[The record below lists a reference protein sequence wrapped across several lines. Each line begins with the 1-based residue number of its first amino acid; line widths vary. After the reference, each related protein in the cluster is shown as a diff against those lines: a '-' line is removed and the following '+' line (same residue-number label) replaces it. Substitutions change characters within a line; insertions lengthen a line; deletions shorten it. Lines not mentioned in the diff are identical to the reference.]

1 MSDETSKSMT
11 AVYRKLYTT
20 YHALYGPDTCILLQ
34 VGKFYS
40 LYDTINPD
48 TGDTYTSMKRA
59 STLMNLSISTSIK
72 NGVTDLMAGMPE
84 QSIHKFSQILTGL
97 GWKVILVDQEKD
109 STNSVTG
116 RVPIR
121 ILSSGTHI
129 ENATD
134 QRMSMASL
142 IIKPGTG
149 VAGAGQA
156 AASVID
162 LTTGDVVSFETTS
175 PNEILHMFQVYCV
188 KEVICMSSLD
198 EKDIRLTYG
207 ITQPLYMLTADT
219 SAFQSSLYRE
229 EYFRKLFHL
238 KTLLPVRIL
247 LQLHE
252 VSEIVEL
259 ALAILL
265 QHMEDHFPSGNM
277 VRLTTHSIYVPGNF
291 MRINNNILEQ
301 LNIITRNEQKSVLS
315 IVQRAYSAIGKRAI
329 HERILRPT
337 TCADTLTRRWK
348 QVAFAAASDSKGLAR
363 NLKGMYD
370 LPRLHCKM
378 ASGNITRTELLQ
390 LFQSY
395 SHCACLIEN
404 LWNTPLE
411 IDQALEKQIREYRR
425 LLQESFSEEKAA
437 SIENGE
443 ISGFLSEKS
452 GPLTYAIESKIKEVR
467 SAWDRKWLSFC
478 GSIGAQFD
486 SFKLAIDDTGE
497 YTFTCP
503 RALAI
508 LLENS
513 ARNPKAL
520 IKGIQIEKK
529 KSGPIIITCPDL
541 TSCVETI
548 HRLQN
553 EMNSVHR
560 KELLQVCDVLWDTI
574 SVFQHTWIDWIG
586 TVDCTLAFA
595 TVANEYKWVSPT
607 IGDHLD
613 IQGLRHPLIELSQTR
628 AEYVKHDVALTDSKN
643 GWLIY
648 GVNASGKSS
657 LMKATGIAVI
667 LAQAGCFVPADS
679 MVIRPY
685 SSAFSRIWSHDNVWA
700 GLSSFAVEVSELRD
714 ILQLSCNRSLV
725 LGDEVCSGT
734 ESLSATSLV
743 TGILEELDHKK
754 AHFIFATHLH
764 DLQKVPMN
772 TPGLSIYHLR
782 VLRTPDGKLIYDR
795 SLQPGSGPST
805 YGLDVARAMGLP
817 LTVIDRANEVRR
829 FLTNEVAAG
838 AAPASSWNTAVKR
851 YACEVCGSTRQDT
864 LIIHHHHERAEGG
877 DNHPRNLMT
886 LCESCHV
893 KHHSGDI
900 NIGPLQQT
908 SEGLERSVTG
918 STVSRIKSSAWTADE
933 METIK
938 SAVTSLKGR
947 PVARIQ
953 AALEEQGIRITS
965 SQLKKFIVV

>member
-1 MSDETSKSMT
+1 
-11 AVYRKLYTT
+11 
-20 YHALYGPDTCILLQ
+20 
-34 VGKFYS
+34 
-40 LYDTINPD
+40 
-48 TGDTYTSMKRA
+48 
-59 STLMNLSISTSIK
+59 
-72 NGVTDLMAGMPE
+72 
-84 QSIHKFSQILTGL
+84 
-97 GWKVILVDQEKD
+97 
-109 STNSVTG
+109 
-116 RVPIR
+116 
-121 ILSSGTHI
+121 
-129 ENATD
+129 
-134 QRMSMASL
+134 
-142 IIKPGTG
+142 
-149 VAGAGQA
+149 
-156 AASVID
+156 
-162 LTTGDVVSFETTS
+162 
-175 PNEILHMFQVYCV
+175 
-188 KEVICMSSLD
+188 MSSLD

-207 ITQPLYMLTADT
+207 ITQPLHILTADT

-229 EYFRKLFHL
+229 EYFRRLFHL
-238 KTLLPVRIL
+238 KTLLPVRTSL
-247 LQLHE
+247 HLHE
-252 VSEIVEL
+252 ASEIVEL

-277 VRLTTHSIYVPGNF
+277 VRLTTHTLYVPGNF

-301 LNIITRNEQKSVLS
+301 LNIITKGAQKSVLS
-315 IVQRAYSAIGKRAI
+315 IVQRAHSAIGKRAI
-329 HERILRPT
+329 HERILRPI
-337 TCADTLTRRWK
+337 TCSETLTRRWK
-348 QVAFAAASDSKGLAR
+348 QVAWATASDSKSLACH
-363 NLKGMYD
+363 LKGMYD

-378 ASGNITRTELLQ
+378 AAGNITPTDLLH

-395 SHCACLIEN
+395 SHSACLIEN
-404 LWNTPLE
+404 VWNTPLE
-411 IDQALEKQIREYRR
+411 IDQVLEKQIREYRR
-425 LLQESFSEEKAA
+425 LLQESFSEQKAT

-443 ISGFLSEKS
+443 ISGFLTENS
-452 GPLTYAIESKIKEVR
+452 GPLTYAIESRINEVR

-486 SFKLAIDDTGE
+486 SFKLVIEDTGE
-497 YTFTCP
+497 YMFTCP
-503 RALAI
+503 RSLLT

-513 ARNPKAL
+513 SRNPKAL

-529 KSGPIIITCPDL
+529 KSGPIAIRCPDL
-541 TSCVETI
+541 TSCIETI

-560 KELLQVCDVLWDTI
+560 KELLEVCDILWDTI
-574 SVFQHTWIDWIG
+574 SVFQHRWIDWIG

-595 TVANEYKWVSPT
+595 TVANECKWVSPT

-628 AEYVKHDVALTDSKN
+628 IEYVKHDVSLTDSKN

-685 SSAFSRIWSHDNVWA
+685 TSAFSRIWSHDNVWA

-714 ILQLSCNRSLV
+714 ILQLSTDRSLV

-734 ESLSATSLV
+734 ESLSATALV
-743 TGILEELDHKK
+743 TGILEVLEHKK

-772 TPGLSIYHLR
+772 TSGLSIFHLR

-893 KHHSGDI
+893 KHHAGDI
-900 NIGPLQQT
+900 DIGPLQQT

-918 STVSRIKSSAWTADE
+918 STVTRTKATSSFTADE

-938 SAVTSLKGR
+938 SAVNSLKGR

-953 AALEEQGIRITS
+953 AALQEQGIRITP
-965 SQLKKFIVV
+965 SQLKKFILA

>member
-1 MSDETSKSMT
+1 MSEESSKPM
-11 AVYRKLYTT
+11 AELYRKLYTT

-59 STLMNLSISTSIK
+59 STLMNLKISSSTK
-72 NGVTDLMAGMPE
+72 NGVTELMSGTRE
-84 QSIHKFSQILTGL
+84 ESLHKFSQVLTNL
-97 GWKVILVDQEKD
+97 GWKVIIVDQERD
-109 STNSVTG
+109 STNSIIT

-134 QRMSMASL
+134 QRMCMASL
-142 IIKPGTG
+142 VIKGNTT
-149 VAGAGQA
+149 

-162 LTTGDVVSFETTS
+162 LTTGDVISYETEY
-175 PNEILHMFQVYCV
+175 PNEILHMFQVYFV
-188 KEVICMSSLD
+188 KEVICHHREPLE
-198 EKDIRLTYG
+198 EKDIRLRYG
-207 ITQPLYMLTADT
+207 ISQSLYMLTKEI
-219 SAFQSSLYRE
+219 SAFDSKLYRE
-229 EYFRKLFHL
+229 EYFRKMFHI
-238 KTLLPVRIL
+238 KSLLPVRNYL
-247 LQLHE
+247 SLDT
-252 VSEIVEL
+252 VSETLEL
-259 ALAILL
+259 AIAILL

-277 VRLTTHSIYVPGNF
+277 TRLTKHTLYIPGEY

-301 LNIITRNEQKSVLS
+301 LNIITKQSQKSIVS
-315 IVQRAYSAIGKRAI
+315 IVQRAYSSIGKRYL
-329 HERILRPT
+329 HERILRPI
-337 TCADTLTRRWK
+337 TCSETLTKRWG
-348 QVAFAAASDSKGLAR
+348 QVAWATSLAPSSLAR
-363 NLKGMYD
+363 DLKGMYD

-378 ASGNITRTELLQ
+378 ASGLVTPTDILQ

-395 SHCACLIEN
+395 SHSACMSEN

-411 IDQALEKQIREYRR
+411 IDASLDTQIRDYRM
-425 LLQESFSEEKAA
+425 LLQESFSEEKAN
-437 SIENGE
+437 SIDNGE
-443 ISGFLSEKS
+443 ICGFLTEKA
-452 GPLTYAIESKIKEVR
+452 GPLTYAIETQIKELR
-467 SAWDRKWLSFC
+467 DAWDKKWMSFC
-478 GSIGAQFD
+478 GSVGADFN
-486 SFKLAIDDTGE
+486 SFKLVIDETGD
-497 YTFTCP
+497 YTFTCS
-503 RALAI
+503 RTLCT
-508 LLENS
+508 LLENAVQNQN
-513 ARNPKAL
+513 ARV
-520 IKGIQIEKK
+520 KGVKIEKK
-529 KSGPIIITCPDL
+529 KSGPLLLRCPEL
-541 TSCVETI
+541 TTCVETI
-548 HRLQN
+548 HRLKN
-553 EMNSVHR
+553 ELNSVHR
-560 KELLQVCDVLWDTI
+560 KELLEVCDRLWDFV
-574 SVFQHTWIDWIG
+574 SVFQHEWIEWIG
-586 TVDCTLAFA
+586 MVDCTLAFA
-595 TVANEYKWVSPT
+595 TVAKEYSWISPV
-607 IGDHLD
+607 IGDYLD
-613 IQGLRHPLIELSQTR
+613 IQGLRHPLIEISDNR
-628 AEYVKHDVALTDSKN
+628 SEYVKHDVSLTDSKN

-685 SSAFSRIWSHDNVWA
+685 TSAFSRIWSHDNVWA

-714 ILQLSCNRSLV
+714 ILQLSTDRSLV

-734 ESLSATSLV
+734 ESLSATALV
-743 TGILEELDHKK
+743 TGILEALDNKK

-772 TPGLSIYHLR
+772 TPGLSIFHLR

-795 SLQPGSGPST
+795 TLQPGSGPST

-838 AAPASSWNTAVKR
+838 AAPASSWNTSVKR

-900 NIGPLQQT
+900 DIGPLQQT

-918 STVSRIKSSAWTADE
+918 STVTRVKAIAWTADE

-938 SAVTSLKGR
+938 SAVNLLKGR

-953 AALEEQGIRITS
+953 AALQEQGIRITS
-965 SQLKKFIVV
+965 SQLKKFMVA